1 MVSKSRF
8 TQPTNMQM
16 MENNSDNV
24 RRIVTTSKH
33 NIGMESAIQ
42 STIRDEFQK
51 TISDIEKSHRDIIQK
66 LENKIEVITQD
77 NQQYRK
83 QYLQKSEE
91 LEKKISQ
98 NSSIQEPNLDVVAKT
113 ALEKI
118 VQDQIKTQQFVSKHE
133 LEKNN
138 ERIISQQEYST
149 RVNEELHKRMDDF
162 MKGGSLK

>member
-51 TISDIEKSHRDIIQK
+51 TISDIEKSHRDI
-66 LENKIEVITQD
+66 
-77 NQQYRK
+77 
-83 QYLQKSEE
+83 
-91 LEKKISQ
+91 
-98 NSSIQEPNLDVVAKT
+98 
-113 ALEKI
+113 
-118 VQDQIKTQQFVSKHE
+118 
-133 LEKNN
+133 
-138 ERIISQQEYST
+138 
-149 RVNEELHKRMDDF
+149 
-162 MKGGSLK
+162 

>member
-1 MVSKSRF
+1 
-8 TQPTNMQM
+8 
-16 MENNSDNV
+16 
-24 RRIVTTSKH
+24 
-33 NIGMESAIQ
+33 MESAIQ

-66 LENKIEVITQD
+66 LENKIEVITKD

-118 VQDQIKTQQFVSKHE
+118 VQDQIKTQQFVSKH
-133 LEKNN
+133 
-138 ERIISQQEYST
+138 
-149 RVNEELHKRMDDF
+149 
-162 MKGGSLK
+162 